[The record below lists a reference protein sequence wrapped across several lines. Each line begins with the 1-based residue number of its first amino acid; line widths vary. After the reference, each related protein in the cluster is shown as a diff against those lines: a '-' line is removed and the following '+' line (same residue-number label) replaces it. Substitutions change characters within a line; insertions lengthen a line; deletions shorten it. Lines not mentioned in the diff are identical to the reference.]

1 MTNIEWTDATWSPV
15 TGCTKVSAGCRN
27 CYAETV
33 ADRFWGKQYG
43 TVDGE
48 RRRFTDVWTHPER
61 LDEPLRWRKPRR
73 VFVNSMSDLFHEAV
87 PDEFIDR
94 VFAVMA
100 ISNYVGRCRARDCQH
115 EPCESVDKPLAHS
128 FQVLTKR
135 PDRMR
140 VYVRTPGR
148 IDAVAEAAG
157 MLGNW
162 YIGDGA
168 LDAMSWPLPNVWLGV
183 SAENQETADERIP
196 ILLDTPA
203 AVRFVSAEPLLGPID
218 LLSVTFP
225 HARMNVLEGVGV
237 ATRGVV
243 GQSMPNAF
251 SNKLDWIITGGE
263 SGPRARP
270 CDVVWIRGIVEQCK
284 AANVACFVK
293 QLGSFST
300 HAVEVGRFTGSE
312 EHPEKHR
319 NRHMASKGCDPSEW
333 PVDLCVREF
342 PA

>member
-1 MTNIEWTDATWSPV
+1 MTNIEWTDATWNPV

-203 AVRFVSAEPLLGPID
+203 AVRFVSAEPLLGPINFRD
-218 LLSVTFP
+218 LPMPKTGPF
-225 HARMNVLEGVGV
+225 ARGADRFDPLHPGWS
-237 ATRGVV
+237 THI
-243 GQSMPNAF
+243 
-251 SNKLDWIITGGE
+251 DWIITGGE
-263 SGPRARP
+263 SGPKARP
-270 CDVVWIRGIVEQCK
+270 CDVVWIRRIVDQCRD
-284 AANVACFVK
+284 AGVPVFVK
-293 QLGSFST
+293 QLGAQPRNGEIDL
-300 HAVEVGRFTGSE
+300 HIAVQD
-312 EHPEKHR
+312 
-319 NRHMASKGCDPSEW
+319 SKGGDPSEW
-333 PVDLCVREF
+333 PEDLRVREF
-342 PA
+342 PK

>member
-48 RRRFTDVWTHPER
+48 RRRFTVVWTHPER

-73 VFVNSMSDLFHEAV
+73 VFVNSMSDLFHDAV
-87 PDEFIDR
+87 PDEFIDC

-100 ISNYVGRCRARDCQH
+100 LCPQH
-115 EPCESVDKPLAHS
+115 T

-135 PDRMR
+135 PERMR
-140 VYVRTPGR
+140 RYLSGDDIAGGWTRSDRWSNAGAK
-148 IDAVAEAAG
+148 IDAGRAFDCGCAPQ
-157 MLGNW
+157 
-162 YIGDGA
+162 I
-168 LDAMSWPLPNVWLGV
+168 LPNVWLGV